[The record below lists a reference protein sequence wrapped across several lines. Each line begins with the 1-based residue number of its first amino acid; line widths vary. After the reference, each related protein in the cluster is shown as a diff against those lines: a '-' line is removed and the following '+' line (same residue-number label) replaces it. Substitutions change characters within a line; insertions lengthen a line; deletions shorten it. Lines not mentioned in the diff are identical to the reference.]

1 MELLVQH
8 VGLKLNDE
16 EDRLMYWV
24 VRYLKEEMD
33 MEKVVGLGLV
43 VVEVVHSPSSAF
55 LEIHEGLVL
64 IVGGAG
70 VGSGFAAGAG
80 DAGGGK

>member
-43 VVEVVHSPSSAF
+43 VVEVVHSPSSASF
-55 LEIHEGLVL
+55 GIHEGLRSGRPSVHH
-64 IVGGAG
+64 IV
-70 VGSGFAAGAG
+70 S
-80 DAGGGK
+80 